1 MPRFNVRVESDSPV
15 QTKQALDA
23 AGIPTIGPP
32 MAGYP
37 RNQEIWIAGPR
48 MTVVM
53 DADSAEAAEAH
64 VSEVVGSDCQVG
76 PAERVVESGP
86 AGPPRMS

>member
-1 MPRFNVRVESDSPV
+1 MPRFNVSVESDSPV

-37 RNQEIWIAGPR
+37 RNQEIWIAGPK
-48 MTVVM
+48 MTAVI
-53 DADSAEAAEAH
+53 DAASAEAAEAH
-64 VSEVVGSDCQVG
+64 LLEVVGGDCRVG
-76 PAERVVESGP
+76 PVERVVESGP
-86 AGPPRMS
+86 DSPPLMS

>member
-1 MPRFNVRVESDSPV
+1 MPRFNVPVESDSPV

-23 AGIPTIGPP
+23 ARIPTIGPP

-48 MTVVM
+48 MTAVM
-53 DADSAEAAEAH
+53 DADSAAAAEAH
-64 VSEVVGSDCQVG
+64 ALGVVGSDCQVG
-76 PAERVVESGP
+76 PAEPVVESEP
-86 AGPPRMS
+86 GPPLMS

>member
-48 MTVVM
+48 MTAVM

-76 PAERVVESGP
+76 PAERWSSLRP
-86 AGPPRMS
+86 AGPPLMS